1 MPGITKKHTGY
12 QNLLLFDMP
21 MLGEKGRHQAVG
33 NLGRNREWILGGQRS
48 TDKQSNDSLHEIGA
62 WEN

>member
-1 MPGITKKHTGY
+1 
-12 QNLLLFDMP
+12 MP